1 MERFCILLR
10 NSLGKKKEKGL
21 IKSTTSKV
29 DVLPGTLLI
38 LMYVDN
44 SHHSQHSY
52 NQYVLETIDQDNVE
66 VRCSVDDF
74 KEISRDAYD
83 LLITIPTCNE
93 RITIYLHESWLKDGL
108 ELNVG
113 DYVEVYDKASAKDL
127 IGVLRFKGNVE
138 GIKGIHFGVEL
149 IYDRGRGTSDGVF
162 RKQRF
167 FQCRPESAIFVGLH
181 RIRKHMG
188 TPPKPPP
195 SPTPGGA
202 QFSSN
207 VLGLQIGDRIVWMSD
222 LGPEYGSVKWIGL
235 LPDSRSDDDITVG
248 VEFDNPVGSGTGKYR
263 DQRLFTSK
271 QNHASLVPILGLL
284 KEKDFLSMQQEGA
297 EADFNMADYAD
308 DRGKSKSEILEEQ
321 ERLLLANKKSQSRKV
336 AGSCELSE
344 RTAQIEPPPPPHQ
357 PAGSSKGVNPLYEY
371 TRPEKEYIP
380 ELGNMLITDDDLL
393 PHGSQGPVLSSSSRA
408 KNLPEMQPDP
418 DLTVGSLVEVMSQ
431 KPLYG
436 LIKWI
441 GNLPDQKEPKKL
453 IAGLEMEEE
462 INAGT
467 DGTFGLHRLFT
478 CPPRKG
484 FFVPLYKCRKD
495 KRFTDDKLMHIHSDR
510 SINFGSTETP
520 DLEGT
525 VSPPDSLWD
534 VSIICGKGKG
544 IQGHHNSCY
553 MDATLLAMFYFTTVF
568 DSILY
573 RPKNAQDIL
582 EYSEVQQVLKEGIVN
597 PLRKHHYVR
606 ADKMMKLRKLLDKVG
621 KIPGMMSEE
630 KDPEEFLNLLLNEI
644 TKADPFLKICTETN
658 NQDVQHTFF
667 YQLIMEKDERLVLPT
682 TQQLFE
688 LSFLQMGIKLQ
699 EVPSCLIIQMPRFGK
714 EYKMYKR
721 ILPSLELDITDVL
734 ENVPRECIICGD
746 LAMFEC
752 KECYHVHG
760 DSLSTIAFCEGCKRT
775 SHQHKLRVNHKCRQ
789 IHVPQWYLEKYHAK
803 QAQGQAMA
811 IPREKMELFCVICI
825 QTSHYVSFVKTGKGK
840 DAKWIFFD
848 SMADR
853 MGEQS
858 GYNIPE
864 VKECSEIPR
873 WLSDEYYKD
882 IMKSPDDKNLPEH
895 MRRLIC
901 DAYIC
906 MYQSL
911 DVMKFN

>member
-127 IGVLRFKGNVE
+127 IGVLRFKGN
-138 GIKGIHFGVEL
+138 
-149 IYDRGRGTSDGVF
+149 YDRGRGTSDGVF

-248 VEFDNPVGSGTGKYR
+248 VEFYR

-630 KDPEEFLNLLLNEI
+630 KD
-644 TKADPFLKICTETN
+644 
-658 NQDVQHTFF
+658 VQHTFF

-734 ENVPRECIICGD
+734 EN
-746 LAMFEC
+746 
-752 KECYHVHG
+752 ECYHVHG

-775 SHQHKLRVNHKCRQ
+775 CRQ